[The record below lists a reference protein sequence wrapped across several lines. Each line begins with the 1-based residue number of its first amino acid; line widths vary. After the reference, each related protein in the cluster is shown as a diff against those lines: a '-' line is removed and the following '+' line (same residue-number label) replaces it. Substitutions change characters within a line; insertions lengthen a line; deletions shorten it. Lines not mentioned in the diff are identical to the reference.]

1 MFNNDNT
8 QSPEEKFHK
17 YVEPMFKKL
26 LVGAYRLTKSHED
39 AEDLVQDTLFK
50 AYKNMDKF
58 DENLNPGG
66 WLYTIM
72 RNTFLNNIK
81 QNKSREFLLFDGND
95 SEKLADKSQAPA
107 QDRGIE
113 DSLQLVLNSLPTPMQ
128 TILVAR
134 ETQQLSYEEI
144 AKSFDIPLGTVKSR
158 LKRARNMLREKWKRQ
173 NKNVEI

>member
-1 MFNNDNT
+1 MSNNDNT
-8 QSPEEKFHK
+8 QSPDEKFHK
-17 YVEPMFKKL
+17 FVEPMFEKL
-26 LVGAYRLTKSHED
+26 FIGAYRLTKSHED
-39 AEDLVQDTLFK
+39 AEDLVQETLFK

-81 QNKSREFLLFDGND
+81 QNKLRELLLFDGND
-95 SEKLADKSQAPA
+95 SERLADKSQEPER
-107 QDRGIE
+107 DRGME

-144 AKSFDIPLGTVKSR
+144 ADSFDIPLGTVKSR
-158 LKRARNMLREKWKRQ
+158 LKRARNMLREKWNRQ